1 VKRKLFCPSSVLGG
15 HPEAHLS
22 SAVHVYT
29 QGIKTALWGKGR
41 LEVRAQINFGSIWV
55 QKGQVV
61 GGKEGRCTAALK
73 AYNKKK
79 KLKGRCGTVSVA
91 QDQCLNFSRAK

>member
-1 VKRKLFCPSSVLGG
+1 M
-15 HPEAHLS
+15 
-22 SAVHVYT
+22 
-29 QGIKTALWGKGR
+29 
-41 LEVRAQINFGSIWV
+41 